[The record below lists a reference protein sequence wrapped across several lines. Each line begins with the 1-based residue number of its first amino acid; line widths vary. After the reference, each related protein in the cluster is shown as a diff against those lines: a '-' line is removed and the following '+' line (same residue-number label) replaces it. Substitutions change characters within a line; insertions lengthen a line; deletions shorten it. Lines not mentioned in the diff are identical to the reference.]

1 MTMFQSS
8 EANFQRDRTAIGL
21 AHSLVPATPSA
32 YAYPLLIKHLLEAGV
47 VYAPERE
54 IVYRDVKRQTYRHLA
69 RRVGH
74 LANALAGLGIEQ
86 GDVVAIMDWDS
97 HRYLEG
103 FFAVP
108 MMGAILLT
116 VNVRLSPEQ
125 IAFTINQARAK
136 LLLVNSEFLPILSV
150 IKDRLESV
158 RCYVLISDRDAPE
171 SPVPFVAEYEHLLES
186 NPQDHAFA
194 DLDEN
199 TPATTFFTTG
209 TTGDPKG
216 VYFSHRQ
223 IVLHTFSMMAALA
236 LQSRHGRLDR
246 DDVYMPITPMF
257 HSHAWGLPYV
267 ATMAGLKQVYPGRY
281 LPDNL
286 MALKKK
292 EGVTISHCVPTILQM
307 MLAAPSAK
315 SADLSGWKIL
325 VGGAAF
331 PVSLAKAALARGI
344 DVFGG
349 YGMSETGP
357 VLTLAL
363 LKSDVEYQ
371 DEAAVRAEAGHPIPL
386 VELRTVDTN
395 GRASEA
401 PGEIVVRAPWATQG
415 YLGNPEASE
424 ALWSGG
430 YLHTGDIGKV
440 DHEGSLHITDRMK
453 DVIKSGGEWISS
465 LALENIILQP
475 PAVAEAAVIGRPDP
489 KWGERPLAFV
499 VLKQDHAGASPDDI
513 HAYILNCAERGAIS
527 KLAVPDRILS
537 VQSLEK
543 TSIGKINK
551 KALREKFS
559 TD

>member
-1 MTMFQSS
+1 MSQLSH
-8 EANFQRDRTAIGL
+8 ANFQKDPTTISL
-21 AHSLVPATPSA
+21 AHSLVPVTPSA
-32 YAYPLLIKHLLEAGV
+32 YAYPLLIKRLLEAGV
-47 VYAPERE
+47 GYAPEQE
-54 IVYRDVKRQTYRHLA
+54 IVYRDVKRQTYRDLA
-69 RRVGH
+69 RRVGQ
-74 LANALAGLGIEQ
+74 LANGLAGLGIEQ

-97 HRYLEG
+97 HRYLES

-108 MMGAILLT
+108 MMGAVLLT

-125 IAFTINQARAK
+125 IAFTINQARVK

-150 IKDRLESV
+150 IKDRLETV
-158 RCYVLISDRDAPE
+158 KRYVLINDRDPPE
-171 SPVPFVAEYEHLLES
+171 SPVPFAAEYEHLVES
-186 NPQDHAFA
+186 SPQDHAFA
-194 DLDEN
+194 DLDED

-223 IVLHTFSMMAALA
+223 IVLHTFSMIAALA

-281 LPDNL
+281 SPDYL
-286 MALKKK
+286 LALKTK

-315 SADLSGWKIL
+315 TADLSGWKIL

-344 DVFGG
+344 DVFAG
-349 YGMSETGP
+349 YGMSETCP
-357 VLTLAL
+357 VLTIAL
-363 LKSDVEYQ
+363 LKSHMEYQ
-371 DEAAVRAEAGHPIPL
+371 DEAAVRAEPGHPIPF
-386 VELRTVDTN
+386 VELRTVD
-395 GRASEA
+395 ASGHDGAA

-430 YLHTGDIGKV
+430 YLHTGDIGKL

-465 LALENIILQP
+465 LALENIILNH
-475 PAVAEAAVIGRPDP
+475 PAIAEAAVIGRPDP
-489 KWGERPLAFV
+489 KWGERPLALV
-499 VLKQDHAGASPDDI
+499 VLKQDHPGTSPDDI
-513 HAYILNCAERGAIS
+513 HAYVLNCAERGAIS
-527 KLAVPDRILS
+527 KLAVPERILV

-543 TSIGKINK
+543 TSIGKIDK
-551 KALREKFS
+551 KGLREKFAA
-559 TD
+559 D